1 MRYKAI
7 GICACAAVLVLGF
20 FNWGMLFGQTT
31 QRRFHQ
37 HADAA
42 PKSECTE
49 SHTGGEL
56 CTHLPLI
63 CIDTGGREIPGK
75 GLTDEEGKHIGFS
88 VTPEGEDRITAS
100 LRVMDREAEY
110 NHVNDE
116 PAAQSDAVIHIRG
129 NSSRFFEKSGYS
141 IRLVDGEGNNN
152 PLPLLGMDSHHEWV
166 LHGPYLDKTL
176 VRNYMMYNLAGE
188 IMDYSPNVRFCE
200 VLLNGEYA
208 GVYVLTETITAGKD
222 GARLT
227 MSVDAKNS
235 SFTGYLLRMDR
246 REEAHGRRLDNLT
259 AYSLRCDPDLMIR
272 VEYPGAK
279 NLTQGLKD
287 AIEADFS
294 RFEKALYSYDFND
307 SAHGWKK
314 YIDADSFVSYFLI
327 NELTVNYDAGAYST
341 YIYKDTG
348 GKLKMCVWDFNNSC
362 DNYQEQS
369 VMKVQHFETQNKLWY
384 GMLMKDSDFVGLVI
398 DKYKTLR
405 ETVFS
410 DEYLE
415 GYIDSALSYL
425 GDAVERNNTR
435 WACAFGD
442 EGLLYPAERNLYSH
456 AEAVEQLKSFLRERT
471 AWIDDNIESLRQ
483 YCADSKI
490 KKYNEAT
497 D

>member
-7 GICACAAVLVLGF
+7 GICACAAVLMLGF
-20 FNWGMLFGQTT
+20 FNWNMLFGQTT
-31 QRRFHQ
+31 KKRFHQ
-37 HADAA
+37 HTDAA
-42 PKSECTE
+42 AKPECTE
-49 SHTGGEL
+49 SHTDGEL

-75 GLTDEEGKHIGFS
+75 GLTDEQGRHIGFS

-100 LRVMDREAEY
+100 LRVVDSDTGY
-110 NHVNDE
+110 NHISDE

-152 PLPLLGMDSHHEWV
+152 PLPLLGMDTHHEWV

-227 MSVDAKNS
+227 MSVDAKDS

-246 REEAHGRRLDNLT
+246 REDAPGRGLNNLT
-259 AYSLRCDPDLMIR
+259 SYSLRCDPDLMIR

-327 NELTVNYDAGAYST
+327 NELTANYDAGAYST

-369 VMKVQHFETQNKLWY
+369 VVEVQHFEMQNKLWY

-398 DKYKTLR
+398 DKYKALR

-442 EGLLYPAERNLYSH
+442 KGLLYPAERNLYSH

-471 AWIDDNIESLRQ
+471 AWMDDNIESLRQ

-490 KKYNEAT
+490 KKYTEAT

>member
-1 MRYKAI
+1 
-7 GICACAAVLVLGF
+7 
-20 FNWGMLFGQTT
+20 
-31 QRRFHQ
+31 
-37 HADAA
+37 
-42 PKSECTE
+42 
-49 SHTGGEL
+49 
-56 CTHLPLI
+56 
-63 CIDTGGREIPGK
+63 
-75 GLTDEEGKHIGFS
+75 
-88 VTPEGEDRITAS
+88 
-100 LRVMDREAEY
+100 
-110 NHVNDE
+110 
-116 PAAQSDAVIHIRG
+116 
-129 NSSRFFEKSGYS
+129 
-141 IRLVDGEGNNN
+141 
-152 PLPLLGMDSHHEWV
+152 
-166 LHGPYLDKTL
+166 
-176 VRNYMMYNLAGE
+176 
-188 IMDYSPNVRFCE
+188 
-200 VLLNGEYA
+200 
-208 GVYVLTETITAGKD
+208 
-222 GARLT
+222 
-227 MSVDAKNS
+227 
-235 SFTGYLLRMDR
+235 MDR
-246 REEAHGRRLDNLT
+246 REEAYGRRLDNLT

-369 VMKVQHFETQNKLWY
+369 VMKVQHFEMQNKLWY

-398 DKYKTLR
+398 DKYKALR

-442 EGLLYPAERNLYSH
+442 KGLLYPAERNLYSH

-471 AWIDDNIESLRQ
+471 AWMDDNIESLRQ

-490 KKYNEAT
+490 KKYTEAT